1 MSGTIGITPVRP
13 VSVIRAMVGVTRS
26 ALGAARGWVGR
37 IRRDGGLRGWAA
49 LPAAIVL
56 TAVLSWLVIRIA
68 GSVRV
73 T

>member
-1 MSGTIGITPVRP
+1 MSGTVGITPVRP
-13 VSVIRAMVGVTRS
+13 GSVIRALVGGTRS
-26 ALGAARGWVGR
+26 ALGAARSRVGR

-49 LPAAIVL
+49 LPAAIAI
-56 TAVLSWLVIRIA
+56 TAVLSWLVISVA